1 MDTTISMPSFSP
13 LRIPTRGLPWW
24 KKVKHAFSRR
34 QWVMDHDYTLYLPW
48 LNTTIL
54 IPKGFI
60 FDGASV
66 PRVFWPI
73 LDPVGI
79 LLIGS
84 IFHDFGY
91 VYGFL
96 LDENHNRVF
105 NNASRAFVDR
115 QIRDINTYINGVFI
129 LNEIAWLV
137 LRVFGIFA
145 WSKYRKC
152 DRDVFKDLNLT
163 TRG

>member
-1 MDTTISMPSFSP
+1 
-13 LRIPTRGLPWW
+13 
-24 KKVKHAFSRR
+24 
-34 QWVMDHDYTLYLPW
+34 MDHDYTLYLPW

-96 LDENHNRVF
+96 LDEQHNKVF

-115 QIRDINTYINGVFI
+115 QIRDINTYINGTFI
-129 LNEIAWLV
+129 LNEIAWVV
-137 LRVFGIFA
+137 LRLFGGFVWA
-145 WSKYRKC
+145 KYRKC
-152 DRDVFKDLNLT
+152 ERDVFKDLNIT